1 MKKCLL
7 FLLMSFVCSEAII
20 GQTTKTFTK
29 ADYEGECVFDEDVFV
44 DYMDRTFLDRQY
56 SKKKD
61 PYVIYDGLLCAKLL
75 GKWGFLDNT
84 GKEIIPFDYFDAKPF
99 SEGIAAIMKPTGEYT
114 GKWVYINKLGNHII
128 NTNYDRVE
136 SFSEGLAVVKN
147 KGKYGYINKEG
158 KLVIPFK
165 YDDARSFSEGLAV
178 VKLNNKYGY
187 IDKVGNE
194 IIPCKFGYAEDFSD
208 GVAAVSND
216 REYNGFIN
224 KQGKV
229 IIPLDSYT
237 LHNFGV
243 DGRNTFLNGYAFVIP
258 KNRSSKI
265 LIDKNGNKKDNVI
278 NDNGFV
284 DGMYAFWD
292 KDYLYGVKNISGIT
306 LIRPTYKQIWTY
318 NDGFFSV
325 EKDNKK
331 GVIDKHGNIKVPF
344 RYEWVDEVHEGI
356 AAVLKED
363 KGKYAFV
370 NIQGKEITPFVFDDV
385 LYFSGGIAAVK
396 INGKVGFVDKN
407 GAPLKIDFSG
417 ETMYNMGIN
426 CESKWKQNDPT
437 TNKYIKMAFNWFKKG
452 AAKANKFSTFKVG
465 LYYVLGQG
473 NVPQNY
479 LEGAKWLEKTI
490 RLNGKTNG
498 LEYLYLGTI
507 YKDGGFGLTKNEAK
521 AIKYLTDGA
530 QIKKN
535 GECYNLL
542 AYIYATKKNYNLAL
556 NYIDKAIQISSSN
569 IDKANFYDSKGEIYL
584 MMGKDD
590 EALKM
595 WNKVMTLN
603 PKYLND
609 YPQGTEL
616 YKKLKAK
623 GKI

>member
-7 FLLMSFVCSEAII
+7 FLLMSFVCSKAII

-29 ADYEGECVFDEDVFV
+29 ADYEGVCVFDEDVFV
-44 DYMDRTFLDRQY
+44 DHMDRIFGDRQY

-99 SEGIAAIMKPTGEYT
+99 SEGIAAIIKPTGKHT
-114 GKWVYINKLGNHII
+114 GDWVYINKLGNHII
-128 NTNYDRVE
+128 NTNYDEVE
-136 SFSEGLAVVKN
+136 SFSEGLAVVNN

-194 IIPCKFGYAEDFSD
+194 IIPCKYGYAEDFSD

-216 REYNGFIN
+216 VKYNGFIN

-237 LHNFGV
+237 SNWGV
-243 DGRNTFLNGYAFVIP
+243 DGRNTFINGHAFVIP
-258 KNRSSKI
+258 KNEYSKI
-265 LIDKNGNKKDNVI
+265 IIDKNGNKKDEVS
-278 NDNGFV
+278 DAAGFI
-284 DGMYAFWD
+284 DGMYGFYD
-292 KDYLYGVKNISGIT
+292 NNYYGVKNISGNTI
-306 LIRPTYKQIWTY
+306 IRPAYNHIWDY

-325 EKDNKK
+325 EKDGKI
-331 GVIDKHGNIKVPF
+331 GVIDKHGIIKVPF
-344 RYEWVDEVHEGI
+344 RYKWVDEVHEGI
-356 AAVLKED
+356 AAVQKEE

-417 ETMYNMGIN
+417 STCYKMGNSI
-426 CESKWKQNDPT
+426 EAKFDQNNPS
-437 TNKYIKMAFNWFKKG
+437 TNKYLDEAFKWFIKG
-452 AAKANKFSTFKVG
+452 ANKSDKYSCFEVG
-465 LYYVLGQG
+465 IYNIFGWG
-473 NVPQNY
+473 KVPQNY
-479 LEGAKWLEKTI
+479 IEGAKWLEKTI
-490 RLNGKTNG
+490 SLKGETNGK
-498 LEYLYLGTI
+498 EYLYLGTI
-507 YKDGGFGLTKNEAK
+507 YKDGGFGLTKNVDK
-521 AIKYLTDGA
+521 AIKYFTDGA

-535 GECYNLL
+535 ASCYNEL
-542 AYIYATKKNYNLAL
+542 AYIYANKKNYNLAL